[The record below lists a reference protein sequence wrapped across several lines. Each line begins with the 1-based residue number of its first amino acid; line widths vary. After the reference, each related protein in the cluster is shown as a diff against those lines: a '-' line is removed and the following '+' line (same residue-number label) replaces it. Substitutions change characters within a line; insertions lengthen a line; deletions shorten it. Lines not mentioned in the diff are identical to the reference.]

1 MVQLEERCG
10 QYARRLE
17 ELRARRSAQKEE
29 LEALA
34 ASIRENGLLQ
44 PITVRESDP
53 GAGRPYTLIAGHRR
67 WLAVRLLGEAEVP
80 ALVCSRTQTEAAVL
94 ALVENLQRA
103 DLGPMEE
110 AEAID
115 ALIRSTGLSQQETAR
130 RLGKSQSAIANKL
143 RLLKLPGWVREEVEV
158 LGLTERHARALL
170 PLSEDEQFRRVL
182 GILRE
187 KKCTVSETEALVAR
201 LLAPKKCRPKRK
213 LLLRDYRI
221 LRNTIEKAVS
231 AMASAGI
238 PVETKE
244 EEDGDSI
251 VYTIRVPC
259 ARPYTR

>member
-1 MVQLEERCG
+1 M
-10 QYARRLE
+10 
-17 ELRARRSAQKEE
+17 
-29 LEALA
+29 
-34 ASIRENGLLQ
+34 
-44 PITVRESDP
+44 
-53 GAGRPYTLIAGHRR
+53 
-67 WLAVRLLGEAEVP
+67 RLLGEAEVP